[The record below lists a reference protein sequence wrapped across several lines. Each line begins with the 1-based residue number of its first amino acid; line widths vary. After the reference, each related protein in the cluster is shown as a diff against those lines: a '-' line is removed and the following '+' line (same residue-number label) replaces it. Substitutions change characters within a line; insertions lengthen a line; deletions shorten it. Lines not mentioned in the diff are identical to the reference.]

1 MADDRSPLLP
11 DSYDDARSKLDGLP
25 DVVMVKPSTIRVTN
39 AYGRSETYI
48 LQTFRQLKVGDT
60 IFLEIHTGEAN
71 LRLKLPP
78 EISKAIARQY
88 DALSGRARSK
98 SAKAEAARRKEEGIV
113 PFTPKATAG

>member
-1 MADDRSPLLP
+1 MPDDRSPLLP

-78 EISKAIARQY
+78 EIAKAIARQY

-113 PFTPKATAG
+113 PFTPKAAAG